1 MEDVST
7 VLMHIDVFNVFTIDV
22 AAKLRTLVYDQ
33 TTLALLMSEICEC
46 GTKKAAASYEIIVGR
61 DKKKIRVLV
70 IKSP

>member
-1 MEDVST
+1 MGT
-7 VLMHIDVFNVFTIDV
+7 VLMHVDAFNVFTIDV

-33 TTLALLMSEICEC
+33 TTLALLMSKICEC
-46 GTKKAAASYEIIVGR
+46 GTKKAGANYEIIVGH